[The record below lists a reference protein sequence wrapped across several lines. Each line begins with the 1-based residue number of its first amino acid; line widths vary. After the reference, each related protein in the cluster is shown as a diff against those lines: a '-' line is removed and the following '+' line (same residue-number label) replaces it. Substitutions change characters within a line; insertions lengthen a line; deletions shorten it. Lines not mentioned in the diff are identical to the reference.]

1 MYISCYQ
8 TDATAGNLL
17 WFGEITQ
24 QFSIHKTGFGKR
36 MPSSF
41 VEARYNLNSSVVE
54 VLTIS
59 YNLNMLIN
67 YNDLMKA
74 KCDRGTMRREKE
86 TA

>member
-1 MYISCYQ
+1 
-8 TDATAGNLL
+8 
-17 WFGEITQ
+17 
-24 QFSIHKTGFGKR
+24 

-74 KCDRGTMRREKE
+74 KCDRATMGREKE